1 MKCKGVSSRLVQI
14 SSETVM
20 NKQMALAGLS
30 GRNIRGF
37 SNSDCCPYPIVLR
50 DLMYTCAKSPSSEQ
64 ED

>member
-1 MKCKGVSSRLVQI
+1 VKGKGVSSRLVQV

-37 SNSDCCPYPIVLR
+37 SNSDCCPYPIVLKEVG
-50 DLMYTCAKSPSSEQ
+50 MT
-64 ED
+64 